1 MTEPREAHRRLASL
15 SGFPAIGRSDRTPIR
30 KRDWWPRSNVSVSGH
45 YMGHLRPIQLI
56 RRSWGR
62 NFRFRSETA
71 FAREVDDI
79 PISGQSALHSILR
92 IVAGYML
99 PSAALATTQKWLT
112 VILVINLLSH
122 AGVGS
127 QVKIHY
133 LIDSL
138 SAADFAIKLPIFV
151 SGILLPGLGSSG
163 SAAGFRRFGILSFR

>member
-127 QVKIHY
+127 QVKYIT
-133 LIDSL
+133 LLTPLAPQTSQSSSQSSL
-138 SAADFAIKLPIFV
+138 AGSFSRGLEVAGRLRDFA
-151 SGILLPGLGSSG
+151 GLK
-163 SAAGFRRFGILSFR
+163 F